1 MLILFP
7 CFPAL
12 AIPLNFLLLKK
23 KLAKLKAMPASR
35 QPSPVPSNFDPITD
49 QTPSGMQTFPASSHD
64 EALVRTPAPRQIR
77 MSKGGRITVGV
88 AVIGLSIFFVPM
100 TASLYHH
107 WTLYHSFAG
116 VQGLGWAIAIE
127 ALVALVAYGIWR
139 GQKAECDLLEYG
151 EAVMGRVL
159 RQWKDN
165 KNNPWIEYEFTDFAG
180 SSHKGSCFDR
190 TCQLFA
196 GMQLVVFYDRE
207 KPSRQIAACT
217 TLHEIILPSDSV
229 SAAAAEQ
236 ELIGKR

>member
-12 AIPLNFLLLKK
+12 AIPLNFFLLRK
-23 KLAKLKAMPASR
+23 KLAKLQAMPAS
-35 QPSPVPSNFDPITD
+35 QPSAAPSNFQPMSSDA
-49 QTPSGMQTFPASSHD
+49 PSGMQTFPASSRD
-64 EALVRTPAPRQIR
+64 EALVRTPAPRRIR
-77 MSKGGRITVGV
+77 MSKGGRITVWV
-88 AVIGLSIFFVPM
+88 TMIGLSIFFVPM
-100 TASLYHH
+100 TASIYHH
-107 WTLYHSFAG
+107 WALYHSFAG

-127 ALVALVAYGIWR
+127 ALTALVAYGIWR
-139 GQKAECDLLEYG
+139 GQKAECGLLEHG

-159 RQWKDN
+159 RQWTDN
-165 KNNPWIEYEFTDFAG
+165 KNNSWIEYEFTDFAG

-190 TCQLFA
+190 TRQLFA
-196 GMQLVVFYDRE
+196 GMQVVVFYDRE

-217 TLHEIILPSDSV
+217 TLHEIILPTDSF